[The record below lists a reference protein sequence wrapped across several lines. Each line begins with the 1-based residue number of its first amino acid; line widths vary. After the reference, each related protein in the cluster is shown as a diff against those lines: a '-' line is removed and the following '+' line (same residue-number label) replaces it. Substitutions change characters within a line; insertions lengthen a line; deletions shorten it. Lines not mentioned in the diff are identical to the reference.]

1 MRLRHWKGLHF
12 LAFSTCLS
20 PAECVRDDDKLW
32 EMLNSLVP
40 RDEWF
45 QGSPQIP
52 LERSGVSDL
61 ETSHIFD
68 ARSGTRNF
76 KDLDVTGSDQADAEV
91 ARSRLLQRVQ
101 GVLRSL
107 RRSAPGWWFGTFFIS
122 HILGMS
128 SPQLTFIFFRGV
140 GIPPTRPGSTGGIGG
155 ELAGSVRFSESGW
168 RQRMAP
174 KLRRQRFCREKNIHR
189 RGRSGEGEMFEKI
202 VGRPKGHCN
211 GTPGHLENGRFST
224 GTEYFKITKPTSPS
238 AKLVRPST
246 T

>member
-107 RRSAPGWWFGTFFIS
+107 RRSARINRRNWRRTGRLRE
-122 HILGMS
+122 IL
-128 SPQLTFIFFRGV
+128 R
-140 GIPPTRPGSTGGIGG
+140 
-155 ELAGSVRFSESGW
+155 E
-168 RQRMAP
+168 RMAAA
-174 KLRRQRFCREKNIHR
+174 
-189 RGRSGEGEMFEKI
+189 
-202 VGRPKGHCN
+202 N
-211 GTPGHLENGRFST
+211 GTEVKEATVLSGKEHPQAKYDLKQSTNGLDGLADIAYNVEDARADAAQKARAVDKAFAEHQARLKEMGKEIDHLAISAEKYQLEVLHFFAKEEAHEKFSPLAQVAA
-224 GTEYFKITKPTSPS
+224 GVK
-238 AKLVRPST
+238 
-246 T
+246 